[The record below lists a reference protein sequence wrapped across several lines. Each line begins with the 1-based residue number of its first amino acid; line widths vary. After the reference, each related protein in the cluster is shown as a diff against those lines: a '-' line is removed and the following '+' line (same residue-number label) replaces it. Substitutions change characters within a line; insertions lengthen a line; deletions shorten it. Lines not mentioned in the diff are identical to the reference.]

1 VVVLPKRLTPN
12 DAVSERPTGAR
23 RRLAAGALAGLL
35 AAAASLAVGHLV
47 AAGLQ
52 PAASPLLAVGSTF
65 IDLTPEWLKS
75 FAITT
80 FGESDKAALLVGIVV
95 VLALAAAGIGLLS
108 LRRLALGVVA
118 VAALGLV
125 GAAAAALRPLGS
137 PVSVVPAI
145 AGAVAGS
152 AVLVAL
158 VLRARRLG
166 ERPSAP
172 AEASSRRRFLVSA
185 AGAGALALVTGGLGV
200 VLAGRRAAA
209 ATSVTIPAPLEPAAA
224 LPAGTELGVEGV
236 TSFYTPNDRF
246 YRVDTALEVP
256 IVDPATWRLR
266 IHGMVDREVTLTLDE
281 LLQLPLVERDI
292 TLTCVSNQVGGNLA
306 GNARW
311 SGVPLVTV
319 LEEAGVKAG
328 ADQIV
333 SRSVDGMTIGT
344 PTAVALDGRD
354 AMLAVSMNGAPLPP
368 AHGAPVRMIVP
379 GLFGYVSATKW
390 LVELELTTFDAFDP
404 YWVER
409 GWAAKAPILTMTRID
424 TPRPLARLA
433 SGEIAVAGVAWAQ
446 GRGIDAVEVRV
457 DDGPWQRATLAP
469 VPSVDTWRQWLW
481 PWRPEPGRHRLEAR
495 ATDGTG
501 DIQTGDRAE
510 PFPSGA
516 TGWHSVVV
524 TVE

>member
-1 VVVLPKRLTPN
+1 V
-12 DAVSERPTGAR
+12 
-23 RRLAAGALAGLL
+23 
-35 AAAASLAVGHLV
+35 
-47 AAGLQ
+47 
-52 PAASPLLAVGSTF
+52 VGS
-65 IDLTPEWLKS
+65 
-75 FAITT
+75 
-80 FGESDKAALLVGIVV
+80 G
-95 VLALAAAGIGLLS
+95 
-108 LRRLALGVVA
+108 
-118 VAALGLV
+118 
-125 GAAAAALRPLGS
+125 
-137 PVSVVPAI
+137 
-145 AGAVAGS
+145 
-152 AVLVAL
+152 VLVAL
-158 VLRARRLG
+158 VGRAQRLS
-166 ERPSAP
+166 ERPSAH
-172 AEASSRRRFLVSA
+172 AQGSSRRRFLISA
-185 AGAGALALVTGGLGV
+185 AGAGALALVSGGLGV

-209 ATSVTIPAPLEPAAA
+209 AATGVAIPAPLEPAAA

-236 TSFYTPNDRF
+236 TPFYTPNDRF

-311 SGVPLVTV
+311 SGVPLATV
-319 LEEAGVKAG
+319 LDEAGVRAG

-354 AMLAVSMNGAPLPP
+354 AMLAVSMNGSPLPP

-495 ATDGTG
+495 ATDGAGET
-501 DIQTGDRAE
+501 QTGDRAE